1 MRSTLSAILCAL
13 ALSACS
19 EYDLAKTETEDSFN
33 QLPAAEVDILLVVDN
48 SCSMEPYQAEL
59 AANFDNFLTFFEEG
73 DVDYHIG
80 VITTTVVPVEY
91 DAGYTCSQAAL
102 AEIPEGGQLVNDTF
116 ITPQTKNGANTF
128 EELVSVGTCGT
139 GNEMGLESAAR
150 SMSGLLQ
157 DGTFL
162 RESAFLSFI
171 FVSDEE
177 DQSPYAV
184 NDYTN
189 AFRGVKGDDQRDSFN
204 ASALVVTNPD
214 RCDETQLSAGGGTP
228 GTRYIDVAEQ
238 NGGILGN
245 ICADSFD
252 RVVTELSLATSRLTD
267 TFYLSRRPDQTS
279 LQVLVEGEIIAC
291 DTGRWTYQEVEH
303 NGESDAPAI
312 LFERTEMPRA
322 GETILVRYNSGG
334 GGEHLCP
341 EDDGTA
347 TEGAR

>member
-1 MRSTLSAILCAL
+1 MRIPILMLPFAL
-13 ALSACS
+13 FACS
-19 EYDLAKTETEDSFN
+19 EYDLARTETEDSFN
-33 QLPAAEVDILLVVDN
+33 QLPASEVDILLVVDN
-48 SCSMEPYQAEL
+48 SCSMAPYQAEL
-59 AANFDNFLTFFEEG
+59 AANFENFLTFFEEG

-80 VITTTVVPVEY
+80 VITTSVIPVEY
-91 DAGYTCSQAAL
+91 DPGYTCSQAEL
-102 AEIPEGGQLVNDTF
+102 DQIPAGGELVDGTF
-116 ITPQTKNGANTF
+116 ITPATQNGARTF
-128 EELVSVGTCGT
+128 EDLVSVGTCGT

-150 SMSGLLQ
+150 AMSGLLQ
-157 DGTFL
+157 DGSFL
-162 RESAFLSFI
+162 RDSAFLSFI

-189 AFRGVKGDDQRDSFN
+189 AFRGVKGDDERDNFN

-214 RCDETQLSAGGGTP
+214 RCDASQLSAGGGTP

-279 LQVLVEGEIIAC
+279 LQVLVEGEVVGC
-291 DTGRWTYQEVEH
+291 DTGRWTYQEVAYK
-303 NGESDAPAI
+303 GESDAPAI
-312 LFERTEMPRA
+312 VFERAEMPSA

-334 GGEHLCP
+334 GGEHVCEP
-341 EDDGTA
+341 SDDA
-347 TEGAR
+347 STEEAP

>member
-1 MRSTLSAILCAL
+1 MRSAFSAILSVL

-48 SCSMEPYQAEL
+48 SCSMAPYQAEL
-59 AANFDNFLTFFEEG
+59 AANFENFLTFFEEG

-91 DAGYTCSQAAL
+91 DPLYTCSQAQL
-102 AEIPEGGQLVNDTF
+102 NQIPEGGSLVNDTF
-116 ITPQTKNGANTF
+116 ITPETQNGASAF
-128 EELVSVGTCGT
+128 EELVSVGTCGN

-157 DGTFL
+157 DGNFL
-162 RESAFLSFI
+162 RDSAFLSFI

-189 AFRGVKGDDQRDSFN
+189 AFRGVKGIEERDSFN

-214 RCDETQLSAGGGTP
+214 RCDASQLSAGGGTP

-267 TFYLSRRPDQTS
+267 TFYLTRRPDQTS
-279 LQVLVEGEIIAC
+279 LQVLVEGEVVEC
-291 DTGRWTYQEVEH
+291 DSGRWTYQELSY
-303 NGESDAPAI
+303 NGEDDVPAI
-312 LFERTEMPRA
+312 VFERSEMPRA

-334 GGEHLCP
+334 GGEHLCDT
-341 EDDGTA
+341 EDAA
-347 TEGAR
+347 TTGGA

>member
-1 MRSTLSAILCAL
+1 MRSCLPLIAMAVLG
-13 ALSACS
+13 ACS

-33 QLPAAEVDILLVVDN
+33 QLPASEVDILLVVDN
-48 SCSMEPYQAEL
+48 SCSMAPYQAEL
-59 AANFDNFLTFFEEG
+59 ASNFENFLTFFEEG

-80 VITTTVVPVEY
+80 VITTSVVPVEY
-91 DAGYTCSQAAL
+91 DPLYACTQAQIA
-102 AEIPEGGQLVNDTF
+102 AIPVGGELVNDTF
-116 ITPQTKNGANTF
+116 ITPETNNGKAKF
-128 EELVSVGTCGT
+128 EELVNVGTCGT

-162 RESAFLSFI
+162 RDSAFLSFI

-189 AFRGVKGDDQRDSFN
+189 AFRGVKGEADRDNFN
-204 ASALVVTNPD
+204 ASALVVTNPAQ
-214 RCDETQLSAGGGTP
+214 CDPGQLSAGGGTA

-252 RVVTELSLATSRLTD
+252 KVVTELSLATSRLTD
-267 TFYLSRRPDQTS
+267 TFYLSRRPNQTS
-279 LQVLVEGEIIAC
+279 LSVLVEGFDVPCNE
-291 DTGRWTYQEVEH
+291 GRWTYQEVEH
-303 NGESDAPAI
+303 NGEADAPAI
-312 LFERTEMPRA
+312 VFERADMPMA
-322 GETILVRYNSGG
+322 GETILVRYDSGG
-334 GGEHLCP
+334 GGEHLCAP
-341 EDDGTA
+341 EDDA
-347 TEGAR
+347 TGATP